1 MSKNSIKIETLSYLV
16 TVLFSIF
23 SVGVILIVVAMLY
36 PYKTIEFHNSP
47 FPVTNNPVKRGEPIC
62 LDVSY
67 TRYTDLPCMVVAR
80 FTNGITYSYP
90 AQIFHKK
97 PGSYKGISTSFI
109 VPPTLPPGKYIM
121 EICFSYEPN
130 PIRTIIKYAKTQE
143 ITVE

>member
-1 MSKNSIKIETLSYLV
+1 MSKNNAKIEMLSYLTV
-16 TVLFSIF
+16 VLFSIF
-23 SVGVILIVVAMLY
+23 AVVVILIAVAMLY

-47 FPVTNNPVKRGEPIC
+47 FPVMNNPVKRGEPIR
-62 LDVSY
+62 LDVFY
-67 TRYTDLPCMVVAR
+67 TRYTDLPCTAVAR

-109 VPPTLPPGKYIM
+109 VPTTLPPGKYIM
-121 EICFSYEPN
+121 EVCFSYEPN